1 MNAHTLNR
9 KFHYWAA
16 AVVALPVLVILLT
29 GLLLQL
35 KKQLTWVQP
44 QEQRGVGKEPTLTMP
59 RLLEICRT
67 AQDAGVHSW
76 ADIQRVDL
84 RPSKGLLKVYTGTH
98 WEIQIDALTAQVLQV
113 AYRRSDIIEALHD
126 GSWFHPWAKLA
137 VFLPSAIVLILL
149 WITGMYLFCVP
160 FLARRRRRIQ
170 AELASRTVGAAPV
183 ANLGGTPASL
193 DQQAEPVTSPPHQAD
208 RPAPAQREL
217 TPSAFTLIELLVVIA
232 IIGVLTSILL
242 PVVAKAKS
250 KASQVSCLSREMSQL
265 PASALKPVYA
275 RHGGRVNLIH
285 ADGHAESFTVKTI
298 LDQTAGLQWR
308 FRPKPR
314 ASVAGL

>member
-35 KKQLTWVQP
+35 KKQSPWVQP
-44 QEQRGVGKEPTLTMP
+44 SEQRGVGKEPTLTMP

-67 AQDAGVHSW
+67 ATNAGVHSW

-84 RPSKGLLKVYTGTH
+84 RLSKGLLKVYTGTH

-126 GSWFHPWAKLA
+126 GSWFHP
-137 VFLPSAIVLILL
+137 
-149 WITGMYLFCVP
+149 
-160 FLARRRRRIQ
+160 
-170 AELASRTVGAAPV
+170 
-183 ANLGGTPASL
+183 
-193 DQQAEPVTSPPHQAD
+193 
-208 RPAPAQREL
+208 
-217 TPSAFTLIELLVVIA
+217 ELLVVVA
-232 IIGVLTSILL
+232 IIGVLSSLLL
-242 PVVAKAKS
+242 PVVAKAK
-250 KASQVSCLSREMSQL
+250 ARATQVSCLSREMSQL
-265 PASALKPVYA
+265 PASALNPVYA